1 MPVKRIATL
10 IALIFPLIFAAQNI
24 KQNSYK
30 IPKVGKSSP
39 LLVKPS
45 YNVEIKHLEAPF
57 PNGKSYQSFINER
70 KIESKSL
77 FKTQKPSNNQIQV
90 KSQFEPMI
98 GSTFQPKRYLSNGY
112 ELLIYGGIPSDN
124 TMAISNEGIA
134 LVAMNSTIYAHDIVQ
149 DTAVFPNYQIFLR
162 DLANGGTSSSYFDPK
177 LIYDPETD
185 RFICAMLKDSDP
197 NNSEVIICFSSSSNP
212 NDDWYIY
219 HLPGN
224 PLNNNRWTDF
234 PVITLSQDKL
244 YFTANLI
251 IPDVSWQVGF
261 DGSIIWELDKFL
273 GYNGA
278 DSLDAELY
286 YDIKYEN
293 KYIRN
298 LHAVQGYNGTMEDL
312 ILLSNRNFDITNDT
326 IFFLHI
332 QDQTLQIEALKSNLN
347 YGVPPN
353 ARQQDTDTS
362 DATMGLQTNDARILG
377 AIRFEDEIQF
387 VANTL
392 NPSTGFSG
400 IYHGII
406 ENLVGN
412 LTVRANIIGDSIKD
426 LAYPNIAWSGNEA
439 CDRETIIAFD
449 YSSFTDFP
457 GMATVHFSN
466 DEIYSNLKIVKESE
480 NYVDRLPG
488 GYERWGDYFGLQ
500 RKYNEKGTVYAFGY
514 IVMANKKNS
523 GFCAALISRD
533 STELKI
539 EVEPSLPFNTCEND
553 LQLIITNGTPPYQI
567 SWTSS
572 SGETALNTNFYSKA
586 CIGDTLFIEVVDS
599 IGCSKQ
605 LQYIIPMNQLSD
617 HIEVYPNPTDDQVQ
631 IQFTMQKDDEIAII
645 ITDVSGKTVYKVDSK
660 FVKKGLNEL
669 SLFLTPLSSG
679 VYHIN
684 LLSSESLI
692 GTYRV
697 IKAN

>member
-10 IALIFPLIFAAQNI
+10 IALIFPLIFAAQNM

-39 LLVKPS
+39 LLVKPT
-45 YNVEIKHLEAPF
+45 YNVEIKHLEAPI

-70 KIESKSL
+70 KIESKTL

-90 KSQFEPMI
+90 KSQLEPMI

-124 TMAISNEGIA
+124 TMAISNQGIA

-234 PVITLSQDKL
+234 PVITLTQDKL

-326 IFFLHI
+326 IFYLHL

-387 VANTL
+387 VSNTL

-439 CDRETIIAFD
+439 CDKETIIAFD
-449 YSSFTDFP
+449 YSSFTDYP

-533 STELKI
+533 SSELTI
-539 EVEPSLPFNTCEND
+539 EVEPSMPFNACEND

-567 SWTSS
+567 SWSS
-572 SGETALNTNFYSKA
+572 SNGETAINTNFYSKA